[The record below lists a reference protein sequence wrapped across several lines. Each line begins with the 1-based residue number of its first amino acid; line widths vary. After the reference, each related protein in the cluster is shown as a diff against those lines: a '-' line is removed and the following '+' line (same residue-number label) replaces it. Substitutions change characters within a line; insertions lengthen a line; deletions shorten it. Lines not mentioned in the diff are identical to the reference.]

1 MVIFVDMIVEKE
13 GKSIRG
19 AIRFLAEYRGTIEI
33 IIFWKSFMVY

>member
-19 AIRFLAEYRGTIEI
+19 AIRFLAEYWG
-33 IIFWKSFMVY
+33 YN